1 MDFDCLTRKELQFL
15 CKRNKIP
22 ANITNV
28 AMADALKALE
38 IVEGL
43 EEFKNQS
50 QSPEKIMNKT
60 SQEIP
65 STIFRTSTRRK
76 PTKEEHQT
84 AQSTVPTRKTT
95 RRTAELDEENKN
107 LNVTETETP
116 AVTTNTSKRA
126 KKTEPE
132 VKDQRKSDLVET
144 PALQSGR
151 RKPGVGST
159 RRKVEDTLQ
168 TGYGT
173 RRSVRLLEKCMEGL
187 SLKESEKM
195 EPLKV
200 NEMVEGEVQNNNGQS
215 EELPL
220 ARNLSASLE
229 DERDLK
235 DDVEENSKCE
245 NGGSNGTLISLNEKI
260 DEPEGPKGCDDNA
273 VFEDL
278 YETVSTPNEELVADE
293 TNDAAVSEEL
303 VADETNDA
311 VVSEELMADETND
324 AAVSQE
330 LAADGTNDAAVS
342 EVAPEIES
350 LPEKS
355 VADDTDDVVVS
366 REELVVDKPEV
377 LVANAEDIS
386 EEVLDHSSPV
396 EAVSVEEHANQ
407 APQEIEAVHDD
418 LTILPKAEEYAE
430 GEVSQDVP
438 SVLPEDH
445 MDSSAKKGNEASYD
459 DHELLGDSD
468 IDVEECDDPVTN
480 MVDEESDDDVLGDSD
495 IDDESVADEDLMTNV
510 VNEEALV
517 DANVTEAETIPVNSF
532 HNASQSVV
540 DDDIQVQ
547 DPEELI
553 DVSVKPE
560 VEFGETTEII
570 TTTTSIP
577 LPSPLKPQLSQP
589 RKSSSKKQT
598 TIPKENI
605 NKENI
610 DVVKKVKKNKNV
622 IDEGTMQNLEDL
634 SLRKLMKLTK
644 MFNKLEIND
653 KMKNKE
659 DDNLNKQPFGK
670 SRTAL
675 QSLPQNCMNNEE
687 AEKQN

>member
-84 AQSTVPTRKTT
+84 AQST
-95 RRTAELDEENKN
+95 
-107 LNVTETETP
+107 
-116 AVTTNTSKRA
+116 RA

-260 DEPEGPKGCDDNA
+260 DEPEGPK
-273 VFEDL
+273 
-278 YETVSTPNEELVADE
+278 TVSTPNEELVADE

-495 IDDESVADEDLMTNV
+495 IGDESVADEDLMTNV

-547 DPEELI
+547 DPEALI
-553 DVSVKPE
+553 DVGVKPE

>member
-50 QSPEKIMNKT
+50 QSPEKTMNKT

-65 STIFRTSTRRK
+65 STISRTSTRRK

-84 AQSTVPTRKTT
+84 AQSTVRTRKTT

-107 LNVTETETP
+107 LNVTETP
-116 AVTTNTSKRA
+116 AVTTNTSRRA
-126 KKTEPE
+126 KKIEPE
-132 VKDQRKSDLVET
+132 VKDQKKSDLVET
-144 PALQSGR
+144 PALRSGR
-151 RKPGVGST
+151 RRPGVGST

-195 EPLKV
+195 EPVKAD
-200 NEMVEGEVQNNNGQS
+200 EMVESEVQNNDGQS

-229 DERDLK
+229 DERDFK

-245 NGGSNGTLISLNEKI
+245 NGGSNGTLISLNDKM
-260 DEPEGPKGCDDNA
+260 DEPEGTKGCDDNA
-273 VFEDL
+273 VFEDS

-293 TNDAAVSEEL
+293 TNDAVVSEEL
-303 VADETNDA
+303 VADETY
-311 VVSEELMADETND
+311 D

-342 EVAPEIES
+342 EDAPEIES

-355 VADDTDDVVVS
+355 VADDTDDVVS
-366 REELVVDKPEV
+366 HEELVVDEPEV

-386 EEVLDHSSPV
+386 EEALDHSSPV
-396 EAVSVEEHANQ
+396 EAVSVEE
-407 APQEIEAVHDD
+407 
-418 LTILPKAEEYAE
+418 
-430 GEVSQDVP
+430 
-438 SVLPEDH
+438 VL
-445 MDSSAKKGNEASYD
+445 
-459 DHELLGDSD
+459 
-468 IDVEECDDPVTN
+468 VEECDDPMTN
-480 MVDEESDDDVLGDSD
+480 MVDKESDDDVLGDSN

-517 DANVTEAETIPVNSF
+517 DANVTEAKTIPVNSF
-532 HNASQSVV
+532 HNASQSFV
-540 DDDIQVQ
+540 DDDFQVQ
-547 DPEELI
+547 DPEALI
-553 DVSVKPE
+553 DVGVMPE

-570 TTTTSIP
+570 TTTTSLP

-598 TIPKENI
+598 TIPEENI

-644 MFNKLEIND
+644 MFNKLEMND
-653 KMKNKE
+653 NMKNKE
-659 DDNLNKQPFGK
+659 DDNLNEQPFGK

>member
-50 QSPEKIMNKT
+50 QSPEKTMNKT

-65 STIFRTSTRRK
+65 STISRTSTRRK

-84 AQSTVPTRKTT
+84 AQSTVRTRKTT

-107 LNVTETETP
+107 LNVTETP
-116 AVTTNTSKRA
+116 A
-126 KKTEPE
+126 
-132 VKDQRKSDLVET
+132 T
-144 PALQSGR
+144 PALRSGR
-151 RKPGVGST
+151 RRPGVGST

-195 EPLKV
+195 EPVKAD
-200 NEMVEGEVQNNNGQS
+200 EMVESEVQNNDGQS

-229 DERDLK
+229 DERDFK

-245 NGGSNGTLISLNEKI
+245 NGGSNGTLISLNDKM
-260 DEPEGPKGCDDNA
+260 DEPEGTKGCDDNA
-273 VFEDL
+273 VFEDS

-293 TNDAAVSEEL
+293 TNDAVVSEEL
-303 VADETNDA
+303 VADETNDV
-311 VVSEELMADETND
+311 VVSEELVADETYD

-342 EVAPEIES
+342 EDAPEIES

-355 VADDTDDVVVS
+355 VADDTDDVVS
-366 REELVVDKPEV
+366 HEELVVEEPEV

-396 EAVSVEEHANQ
+396 EAVSVEE
-407 APQEIEAVHDD
+407 
-418 LTILPKAEEYAE
+418 
-430 GEVSQDVP
+430 
-438 SVLPEDH
+438 VL
-445 MDSSAKKGNEASYD
+445 
-459 DHELLGDSD
+459 
-468 IDVEECDDPVTN
+468 VEECDDPMTN
-480 MVDEESDDDVLGDSD
+480 MVDKESDDDVLGDSN

-517 DANVTEAETIPVNSF
+517 DANVTEAKTIPVNSF

-540 DDDIQVQ
+540 DDDFQVQ
-547 DPEELI
+547 DPEALI
-553 DVSVKPE
+553 DVGVMPE

-570 TTTTSIP
+570 TTTTSVP

-589 RKSSSKKQT
+589 RKSSIKKQT
-598 TIPKENI
+598 TIPEENI
-605 NKENI
+605 SKENI

-644 MFNKLEIND
+644 MFNKLEMND
-653 KMKNKE
+653 NMKNKE
-659 DDNLNKQPFGK
+659 DDNLN
-670 SRTAL
+670 
-675 QSLPQNCMNNEE
+675 E
-687 AEKQN
+687 

>member
-50 QSPEKIMNKT
+50 QSPEKTMNKT

-65 STIFRTSTRRK
+65 STISRTSTRRK

-84 AQSTVPTRKTT
+84 AQSTVRTRKMT

-107 LNVTETETP
+107 LNVTETP
-116 AVTTNTSKRA
+116 AVTTNTSRRA
-126 KKTEPE
+126 KKIESE
-132 VKDQRKSDLVET
+132 VKDQKKSDLVET

-151 RKPGVGST
+151 RRPGVGST

-195 EPLKV
+195 EPVKAD
-200 NEMVEGEVQNNNGQS
+200 EMVESEVQNNNGQS

-229 DERDLK
+229 DERDFK

-245 NGGSNGTLISLNEKI
+245 NGGSNGTLISLDDKI

-273 VFEDL
+273 VFEDS

-303 VADETNDA
+303 LADETNDA
-311 VVSEELMADETND
+311 VVSEELVADETYD

-342 EVAPEIES
+342 EDAPEIES

-355 VADDTDDVVVS
+355 VADDTDDVVS
-366 REELVVDKPEV
+366 HEELVVDEPEV

-396 EAVSVEEHANQ
+396 EAVRVEEHANQ

-418 LTILPKAEEYAE
+418 LTILPKAKEYAE

-445 MDSSAKKGNEASYD
+445 IDSSANKGNEASND

-468 IDVEECDDPVTN
+468 IDVEECDDPMTN
-480 MVDEESDDDVLGDSD
+480 MVDEESDDDVLGDSN

-510 VNEEALV
+510 VNEAALV
-517 DANVTEAETIPVNSF
+517 DANVTEAKTIPVNSF

-540 DDDIQVQ
+540 DDDFQVQ
-547 DPEELI
+547 DPEALI
-553 DVSVKPE
+553 DVGVMPE

-570 TTTTSIP
+570 TTTTSLP

-598 TIPKENI
+598 TIPEENI

-653 KMKNKE
+653 NMKNKE

>member
-1 MDFDCLTRKELQFL
+1 
-15 CKRNKIP
+15 
-22 ANITNV
+22 
-28 AMADALKALE
+28 
-38 IVEGL
+38 
-43 EEFKNQS
+43 
-50 QSPEKIMNKT
+50 MNKT

-65 STIFRTSTRRK
+65 STISRTSTRRK

-84 AQSTVPTRKTT
+84 AQSTVRTRKTT

-107 LNVTETETP
+107 LNVTETP
-116 AVTTNTSKRA
+116 AVTTNTSRRA
-126 KKTEPE
+126 KKIEPE
-132 VKDQRKSDLVET
+132 VKDQKKSDLVET
-144 PALQSGR
+144 PALRSGR
-151 RKPGVGST
+151 RRPGVGST

-195 EPLKV
+195 EPVKAD
-200 NEMVEGEVQNNNGQS
+200 EMVESEVQNNDGQS

-229 DERDLK
+229 DERDFK

-245 NGGSNGTLISLNEKI
+245 NGGSNGTLISLNDKM
-260 DEPEGPKGCDDNA
+260 DEPEGTKGCDDNA
-273 VFEDL
+273 VFEDS

-293 TNDAAVSEEL
+293 TNDAVVSEEL
-303 VADETNDA
+303 VADETY
-311 VVSEELMADETND
+311 D

-342 EVAPEIES
+342 EDAPEIES

-355 VADDTDDVVVS
+355 VADDTDDVVS
-366 REELVVDKPEV
+366 HEELVVDEPEV

-396 EAVSVEEHANQ
+396 EAVSVEE
-407 APQEIEAVHDD
+407 
-418 LTILPKAEEYAE
+418 
-430 GEVSQDVP
+430 
-438 SVLPEDH
+438 VL
-445 MDSSAKKGNEASYD
+445 
-459 DHELLGDSD
+459 
-468 IDVEECDDPVTN
+468 VEECDDPMTN
-480 MVDEESDDDVLGDSD
+480 MVDKESDDDVLGDSN

-517 DANVTEAETIPVNSF
+517 DANVTEAKTIPVNSF

-540 DDDIQVQ
+540 DDDFQVQ
-547 DPEELI
+547 DPEALI
-553 DVSVKPE
+553 DVGVMPE

-570 TTTTSIP
+570 TTTTSVP

-598 TIPKENI
+598 TIPEENI

-644 MFNKLEIND
+644 MFNKLEMND
-653 KMKNKE
+653 NMKNKE
-659 DDNLNKQPFGK
+659 DDNLN
-670 SRTAL
+670 
-675 QSLPQNCMNNEE
+675 E
-687 AEKQN
+687 